1 MIFIETPIFT
11 KLIKST
17 LPDDEYRKLQEAL
30 IIRPEAGSL
39 IRGGGGLRKIRWR
52 IPGRGKRGGIRVV
65 YYWDVPV
72 DRIYMLVVYKKSD
85 KENLTRS
92 QLKTLRQLV
101 EEWIK

>member
-30 IIRPEAGSL
+30 IIRPKAGSL